1 PALDHPA
8 PTPGPYRC
16 RLVRIG
22 SAAGR
27 AGLRSFASATCFVG
41 GDAGN
46 QLSFSKP
53 GSDMPS
59 GWLYPD
65 DVTTRYVFLGARQH
79 RAGGG
84 LAYGTDR
91 TRNLA
96 GVMERIGTFR
106 WRLVIK
112 ATAPDSLDVYDLTPI
127 AGTPAK

>member
-1 PALDHPA
+1 
-8 PTPGPYRC
+8 
-16 RLVRIG
+16 VRIG